1 MARRVATGASRC
13 RAVSQPSVYSPRL
26 APPGPV
32 QGPGR
37 GRPICVR
44 ANTAPSRY
52 GPRRPTSHPSQA
64 RRSSRPAAKPG
75 DTPAGGGRDAGA
87 ALGAGMDAGMDDSVG
102 DGAPDGAPGVVG
114 DAAGD
119 GMGAAWGTLAVTVCR
134 VAVGVSSVNTNT
146 FIDLS
151 AAWLS

>member
-1 MARRVATGASRC
+1 MARRVATGPSRC

-26 APPGPV
+26 TPPGPV

-64 RRSSRPAAKPG
+64 RRSSRPAANPG
-75 DTPAGGGRDAGA
+75 DTAAGEGRDAGA
-87 ALGAGMDAGMDDSVG
+87 AMGAGIDDSVG
-102 DGAPDGAPGVVG
+102 AGTPDGAPDDEAGVVG
-114 DAAGD
+114 DAAG
-119 GMGAAWGTLAVTVCR
+119 
-134 VAVGVSSVNTNT
+134 
-146 FIDLS
+146 
-151 AAWLS
+151 